1 MIGVKDMAR
10 ESDEYYTPQW
20 IFQALNIKFDLDVS
34 APEAGVPWLP
44 TENHYHEGLDGLAQP
59 WYGKVWM
66 NPPYSKPTP
75 WVQKFIAHGNGIA
88 LLPYSKS
95 LWFHELWEKADGI
108 VSLTPRMKFEHRDK
122 GTKPIFMPVFL
133 ASMGEYCTAHLEAS
147 KIGHMR

>member
-1 MIGVKDMAR
+1 MAK
-10 ESDEYYTPQW
+10 ESDESYTPQW

-34 APEAGVPWLP
+34 APKAGVPWLP
-44 TENHYHEGLDGLAQP
+44 TENHYHEALDGLAQP